1 MGDGSL
7 FIDLIVGSKGVIMNR
22 KFRKF
27 FISLFGSIFHGL
39 KGSAI
44 FFMLSVMFFALWKI
58 LYIILGKDLLL
69 SKYIIAGVIAAFII
83 IGFIYG
89 TIAYRKKNHHYKIYT
104 MTGKNFLINLVLTII
119 FTGYFWYVLRN
130 KIIPSGT
137 IYIIFFAAFILFYA
151 FSALISNIHHHVSN
165 KHRRSKLK
173 KSTIFYAIIFNPIF
187 VLIYLWIFSMVVYNS
202 IYVPCGVSVIGV
214 DKNAYTGNTRNLGI
228 SADDRIIAIDGMKII
243 SLQDVREYM
252 NSLDSTKEVTVD
264 TVNNT
269 YLVKTYQVDGKRYM
283 GLLLKE
289 QVCLRQY

>member
-1 MGDGSL
+1 
-7 FIDLIVGSKGVIMNR
+7 MNR
-22 KFRKF
+22 KFKKF
-27 FISLFGSIFHGL
+27 FGSIFHGL

-44 FFMLSVMFFALWKI
+44 FFMIGVMLFALWKI
-58 LYIILGKDLLL
+58 IYIVMSKDLLL
-69 SKYIIAGVIAAFII
+69 SKYVIAGVMAAFIV

-89 TIAYRKKNHHYKIYT
+89 MIAYRKKNHHYKVYT
-104 MTGKNFLINLVLTII
+104 MTGKNLAINLILTLI

-137 IYIIFFAAFILFYA
+137 IYIFFFIAFILFYA
-151 FSALISNIHHHVSN
+151 FSALISSIHHHIA
-165 KHRRSKLK
+165 KRQHKRIK
-173 KSTIFYAIIFNPIF
+173 KSTIFLAIIFNPIF
-187 VLIYLWIFSMVVYNS
+187 VLIYLWLFSMVVYNS

-228 SADDRIIAIDGMKII
+228 SADDRIIAIDGMRII

-252 NSLDSTKEVTVD
+252 ASLDSTKEVTVD

-269 YLVKTYQVDGKRYM
+269 YLVKTYQIDGSRYM

-289 QVCLRQY
+289 QVCLREY